1 MLPATRWYRFSY
13 DIRGCR
19 KIPACPVFLHAHSLY
34 HGNACPC
41 KHGIDLPTVH
51 EVSGIQAVMADDF
64 PYASVYEH
72 VADGHQAAG
81 TADVLR
87 NQVIAQVAYV
97 VRQ

>member
-1 MLPATRWYRFSY
+1 ML
-13 DIRGCR
+13 DD
-19 KIPACPVFLHAHSLY
+19 LAH
-34 HGNACPC
+34 
-41 KHGIDLPTVH
+41 
-51 EVSGIQAVMADDF
+51 
-64 PYASVYEH
+64 ASVYKH